1 MPKKKQAPATSRP
14 IRVPLSFFR
23 SINAAVKK
31 INESPSSKAIN
42 LEYDRMKVFKQLE
55 KHIPL
60 VVRRVTGK
68 HKKKSRPIANTVE
81 AVVVGTGEM
90 NA

>member
-31 INESPSSKAIN
+31 INESPSSKAIS

-55 KHIPL
+55 KHIPS
-60 VVRRVTGK
+60 VVRRVVGK
-68 HKKKSRPIANTVE
+68 RKRKPKFALTTE
-81 AVVVGTGEM
+81 AKEVTNE
-90 NA
+90 